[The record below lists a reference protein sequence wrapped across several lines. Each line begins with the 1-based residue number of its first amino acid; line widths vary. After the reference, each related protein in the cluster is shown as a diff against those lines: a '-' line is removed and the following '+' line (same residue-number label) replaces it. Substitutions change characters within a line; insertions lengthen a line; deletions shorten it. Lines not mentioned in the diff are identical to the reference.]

1 MDRARF
7 AILVSVEHL
16 DLSIHEAG
24 RSRTVAVLVID
35 YPRMTHPSFYDYRCL
50 IYLCT
55 IMRRFYLCL
64 CPLHRYPICLT
75 HSD

>member
-35 YPRMTHPSFYDYRCL
+35 YPRMTHPQICIVISFYD
-50 IYLCT
+50 
-55 IMRRFYLCL
+55 
-64 CPLHRYPICLT
+64 
-75 HSD
+75 